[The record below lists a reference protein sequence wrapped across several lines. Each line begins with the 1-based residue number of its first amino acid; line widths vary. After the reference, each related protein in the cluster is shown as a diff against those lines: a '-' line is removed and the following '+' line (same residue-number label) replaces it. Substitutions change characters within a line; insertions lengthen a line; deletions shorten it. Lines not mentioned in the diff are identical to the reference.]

1 MFVYRQDT
9 ETTSPAPQSLST
21 LLQCSLPCKHL
32 RSSSPRQ
39 GGSKMVQPSPLT
51 TWSSAVLG
59 ALRVAPP
66 RGAERRQKAR
76 RAAEGLA
83 ALISRSRSPR
93 PSRAH
98 PRARSYSHGLGRD
111 RDPCRHFTSPLGAG
125 RRSAGP
131 SGVRRGRVL
140 PARSGVPAEELRG
153 PAAQTPPP
161 PSVPRTQ
168 ARQAR
173 PPARPPATKPAAN
186 SSLGKPNLPAG
197 KQGLG
202 SHLRTPA
209 TSCLLIG

>member
-21 LLQCSLPCKHL
+21 LYAMLATVQT
-32 RSSSPRQ
+32 RSSRPRQ
-39 GGSKMVQPSPLT
+39 GGSKTVQPSPLT

-98 PRARSYSHGLGRD
+98 PRARSSSLGLGRD

-125 RRSAGP
+125 RRPAGL
-131 SGVRRGRVL
+131 SGVRRSRVL

-161 PSVPRTQ
+161 PSVP
-168 ARQAR
+168 
-173 PPARPPATKPAAN
+173 
-186 SSLGKPNLPAG
+186 
-197 KQGLG
+197 
-202 SHLRTPA
+202 
-209 TSCLLIG
+209 